1 MESLFELSAR
11 TLEGDPTDLAQY
23 KGQVCLVVNVAS
35 A

>member
-1 MESLFELSAR
+1 MSLYELKIR
-11 TLEGDPTDLAQY
+11 TLEGEPANLAQY